1 MKEILIEKALTYFV
15 TAICAAMLGALCAF
29 LKKLW
34 KREEATREGTCSLL
48 RQEIIR
54 SYEKYMERGYCPIYA
69 RDALELVYE
78 AYHKLGGNGTI
89 TNLMQRLRDLP
100 TSPEEKP

>member
-1 MKEILIEKALTYFV
+1 
-15 TAICAAMLGALCAF
+15 
-29 LKKLW
+29 
-34 KREEATREGTCSLL
+34 
-48 RQEIIR
+48 
-54 SYEKYMERGYCPIYA
+54 MERGYCPIYA